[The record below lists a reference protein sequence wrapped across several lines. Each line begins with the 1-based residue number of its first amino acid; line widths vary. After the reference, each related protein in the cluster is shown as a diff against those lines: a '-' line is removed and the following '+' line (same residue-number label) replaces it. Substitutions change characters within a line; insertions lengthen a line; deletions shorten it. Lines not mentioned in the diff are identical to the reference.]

1 MLSPE
6 ILNFST
12 LDEIKA
18 NISIIFDKFMEDT
31 VVVVRGCH
39 LTEEEHL
46 ELVAIFGD
54 VAKTFPNSSA
64 GRYDLYTE
72 NHSRLSEVVASK
84 DEVLV
89 FWHLEHVETVDP
101 KEIIIGAIWNMYKFD
116 TDPQNG
122 NTYFV
127 DAADFFSNL
136 DPKIQETLR
145 TTAYTWF
152 LGESGPHTVPAVGIH
167 WRTGEEVLRVPF
179 NTNALDIKASS
190 LEGFDY
196 SEDETR
202 ERVQIWE
209 NCTKE
214 IMTNE
219 KIRRVHQWQEGDIV
233 FVDLYKNAHA
243 VAGGFSPQDREFS
256 GVWLYSIDNNE
267 AHLD

>member
-1 MLSPE
+1 MNSPK

-12 LDEIKA
+12 LNEIKE
-18 NISIIFDKFMEDT
+18 NMSTIVDKFMEDT
-31 VVVVRGCH
+31 VVVVRGCN
-39 LTEEEHL
+39 LTEDEHL
-46 ELVAIFGD
+46 KLVAMFGD
-54 VAKTFPNSSA
+54 TAGTFPNSSA

-72 NHSRLSEVVASK
+72 NHARLSEVAASK

-101 KEIIIGAIWNMYKFD
+101 EEIIIGGIWNMYKFD
-116 TDPQNG
+116 TSTQNG

-127 DAADFFSNL
+127 DTADFFSNL
-136 DPKIQETLR
+136 DPETQELLR
-145 TTAYTWF
+145 TTSYKWSLA
-152 LGESGPHTVPAVGIH
+152 ESGPYEVPAVGTH

-179 NTNALDIKASS
+179 NTNSLDIRASN
-190 LEGFDY
+190 LEGVDY
-196 SEDETR
+196 SEDELK
-202 ERVQIWE
+202 ERVQVWE
-209 NCTKE
+209 DCTKE

-219 KIRRVHQWQEGDIV
+219 KIRRAHQWQEGDIV

-256 GVWLYSIDNNE
+256 GVWLYATDNNK